1 MSGINILGKGVQG
14 LMPLALLF
22 ILGILLFP
30 IPTILLDVCLA
41 LNISL
46 SLVILFVSLYIDKPL
61 KFTAYPAILLVTTV
75 FRLAMNVATTRLI
88 LLHGQ
93 EGTDAAG
100 HVIQSF
106 ANFVIGG
113 SFIVGIV
120 IFVIISLVNLKVITK
135 GSGRIAEVAAR
146 FTLDAMPGKQMAIDS
161 DLNTGLI
168 NDVEAK
174 SRRKELQQEAE
185 FYGAMDGAAKFV
197 GGEAVAGVFIIGVNI
212 IGGFLIGVLQH
223 KLGWWEAA
231 QIYTILTI
239 GDGLVSQI
247 PAIIVSV
254 SAGLIVA
261 RAASGADLSTEF
273 VSQLGSSPTPLFLT
287 GGASAIFALLPGL
300 PFLPFIALAAG
311 AIGLGLVRQATLKK
325 EDMESGKPGQLSLAG
340 GKGKGG
346 ALPEPHDPKKPS
358 PGSTEEVLG
367 LLGMDTLE
375 LEVGYEL
382 VALVEGGD
390 LVERIRSLRRQFATD
405 YGFIVPP
412 IHIRDNVRI
421 NPGEYRLLL
430 KGAVIGGSELKA
442 HHLLAMDPGTVTSP
456 IQGDPTREPAFGL
469 DALWIAESEKERA
482 QFSGYTVVDLS
493 TVVTT
498 HLTELVRTNMAEL
511 LGRQEVQ
518 ALLDNVAKDHP
529 KVVEELIPTQ
539 LTLGQVQQVLGHLL
553 KEQISIRDLRSILE
567 TLADWAPNVKHTE
580 RLAEFVRRKL
590 ARQITAKFVSPDG
603 MLALSSMT
611 PGLERTLSEAIQQT
625 DEGSYLALDPAQ
637 AQVFINRLS
646 KVVEKFMETGST
658 PILLAPSHLRAA
670 VFRFVDRFVPGMAVI
685 SHYEI
690 APNTKVQ
697 SVGVVSLDEG

>member
-1 MSGINILGKGVQG
+1 MKNLNLFGKGVQG
-14 LMPLALLF
+14 LMPVALLF

-30 IPTILLDVCLA
+30 IPTILLDICLA
-41 LNISL
+41 LNITL
-46 SLVILFVSLYIDKPL
+46 SLIILFVSLYIDKPL

-174 SRRKELQQEAE
+174 ARRKELQQEAE

-197 GGEAVAGVFIIGVNI
+197 GGEAVAGIFIIGVNV

-273 VSQLGSSPTPLFLT
+273 VSQLGTSPTPLFLA
-287 GGASAIFALLPGL
+287 GGASFIFALLPGL
-300 PFLPFIALAAG
+300 PFLPFMALAAG
-311 AIGLGLVRQATLKK
+311 GIGLGMLRQKVLKK
-325 EDMESGKPGQLSLAG
+325 EEDHGASGQLSLAG
-340 GKGKGG
+340 GKSKG
-346 ALPEPHDPKKPS
+346 ALPEPHDPKKPA

-456 IQGDPTREPAFGL
+456 IQGEQTREPAFGL
-469 DALWIAESEKERA
+469 DALWIPESEKERA

-539 LTLGQVQQVLGHLL
+539 LSLGQVQQVLGHLL

-567 TLADWAPNVKHTE
+567 TLADWAPNVKHPE

-590 ARQITAKFVSPDG
+590 ARQITAKYVNPDG

-611 PGLERTLSEAIQQT
+611 PALERTLSEAVQQT

-646 KVVEKFMETGST
+646 KVVEKFMESGST

-697 SVGVVSLDEG
+697 SVGVVSLDDGQ